1 MTPNALRT
9 LKAAGFALISL
20 LPFASI
26 GAAVSA
32 SGQMPTGVCT
42 TPHPQATQ
50 ACAEVLA
57 QGGNAFDAAVAAS
70 AMLAVAEPFDSG
82 LGGGGFFLLRQAATG
97 REVFLDGRERA
108 PLAATRDMFM
118 QDGKLSEDS
127 RFGVRSA
134 AIPHQVALISHT
146 AERYGSLPLT
156 HLLAPAIAAAEHGVV
171 VDVRLAE
178 VIRQMLPRM
187 GASLKAI
194 FAPNGKPLA
203 EGEVFRQ
210 PALATSIRRWA
221 AHGGQEFSTGETA
234 QRMLAAV
241 QAQGGIWQAEDLAQI
256 AVIERA
262 PLVGYFRDTR
272 VVTAPPPSAGGAT
285 ILQALTQLEAKGYQG
300 WQSKDGKHLVIEALR
315 RAFWDRARYVG
326 DPDYADIPIQ
336 HLLSRSHLLQ
346 LASSIGAAATPSAQ
360 LSGSSRAEPAQ
371 NTAHFNVLDAVGN
384 RVAATQSINLYFGS
398 GVLLADTGII
408 LNDTMDD
415 FAADVVGSNAYGL
428 AGSEANSIAGGRRP
442 VSSMSPTFADGP
454 MGSLLVGTPGG
465 SRIPSMVL
473 IALLQFIEGKDAATI
488 AATPRLHHQW
498 QPDVVQFEPAALDE
512 ATQQA
517 LIARGHR
524 LKQTSAVYGN
534 LSAIVVRHHVGAV
547 SASADPRR
555 IGSAEVVEQR

>member
-1 MTPNALRT
+1 MTTALLRAT
-9 LKAAGFALISL
+9 RAVGFALLSL
-20 LPFASI
+20 LPLASI

-32 SGQMPTGVCT
+32 SGQLPAGVCT
-42 TPHPQATQ
+42 TPHPQATR
-50 ACAEVLA
+50 ACAQVLA
-57 QGGNAFDAAVAAS
+57 EGGNAFDAAVTAS

-82 LGGGGFFLLRQAATG
+82 LGGGGFFLLRQATTG

-108 PLAATRDMFM
+108 PMAATRDMYM
-118 QDGKLSEDS
+118 QGGKLSEDS

-156 HLLAPAIAAAEHGVV
+156 RLLAPAITAAEQGVV

-187 GASLKAI
+187 DASLKAI
-194 FAPNGKPLA
+194 FAPNGKPLV
-203 EGEVFRQ
+203 EGERFRQ
-210 PALATSIRRWA
+210 PELAASIRRWA
-221 AHGGQEFSTGETA
+221 AHGGKEFATGETA

-241 QAQGGIWQAEDLAQI
+241 QAQGGIWRAEDLAQI
-256 AVIERA
+256 AVVERA

-272 VVTAPPPSAGGAT
+272 VVTAPPPSAGGAA
-285 ILQALTQLEAKGYQG
+285 ILQALSQLEAKGYRG
-300 WQSKDGKHLVIEALR
+300 WDSEDGKHLVIEALR
-315 RAFWDRARYVG
+315 RAFWDRARYFG
-326 DPDYADIPIQ
+326 DPDHVDVPLQ
-336 HLLSRSHLLQ
+336 RLLSRSHLLH
-346 LASSIGAAATPSAQ
+346 LASSIGDAATPSAQ
-360 LSGSSRAEPAQ
+360 LSGAARVEPAQ
-371 NTAHFNVLDAVGN
+371 NTAHFNVLDAAGN

-415 FAADVVGSNAYGL
+415 FAADVAGSNAYGL

-454 MGSLLVGTPGG
+454 NGSLLVGTPGG

-473 IALLQFIEGKDAATI
+473 IALLQFIEGADAATI

-498 QPDVVQFEPAALDE
+498 QPDVVQFEPAALDD
-512 ATQQA
+512 ATQKA
-517 LIARGHR
+517 LVARGHT

-534 LSAIVVRHHVGAV
+534 LSAIVVRPSPGAV

-555 IGSAEVVEQR
+555 IGSAEVVERR